1 MLAGYSSGGWRFVAP
16 VEGTRLT
23 ERTTAVE
30 LAFRNGAWTSG
41 AVRASEVA
49 VGGLKVLGARMPAI
63 ADAGGGATIDT
74 QARLAIA
81 QILGALR
88 THGLIA
94 S

>member
-23 ERTTAVE
+23 ERTTGVE